1 MRKIKIIFLSLIIFT
16 SLAKLSAQ
24 EFLAQVMV
32 NTAKVQ
38 TSDRTKYDNLQRD
51 LYEFVNSRTW
61 SNFQF
66 RNEERIECSIMIT
79 LDDPGASNDMKGSM
93 NVQLR
98 RPVYGSSYNTVLLNY
113 VDKDVEFRF
122 IENEPLDYVENTFT
136 NNLTSL
142 IAFYLNMF
150 LGLDFDSYS
159 QNGGSEFYQKANT
172 IVNTCQNRAEPGWK
186 SFENQRNRYWMV
198 ENLLNSSYA
207 KVREFL
213 YVYHRLGLD
222 AMSEN
227 VEQARQK
234 ITESLE
240 LLQMANRE
248 RPGLFII
255 SVIVSAKS
263 DEIINIYS
271 ESIPSDKQRVVNIM
285 REIDPAN
292 ASKYQQ
298 IMNNK

>member
-16 SLAKLSAQ
+16 GLAKLSAQ

-38 TSDRTKYDNLQRD
+38 ASDRTKYDNLQRD

-198 ENLLNSSYA
+198 ENLQNSSYA

-227 VEQARQK
+227 LEQARQK

-271 ESIPSDKQRVVNIM
+271 EANPSDKQRVVNIM

-298 IMNNK
+298 IMENK

>member
-271 ESIPSDKQRVVNIM
+271 EANPSDKQRVVNIM